1 MFTHMFVNQV
11 SCRIG
16 RIQQGNYIK
25 LLTRLH
31 SHWNG
36 HLSASACL
44 ASSLIKSQ
52 DEHHIENIGSKRD
65 IVCKCPLFSPLT
77 RCLSQTSFCS
87 QKIFRPIAQ
96 RNQHNFSSENRR
108 QVRKAILYKH
118 YPSSHFTRLRHLRY
132 AFRKIMQRNAK
143 FERRKMSLA
152 KTKMR
157 ERGEENMA
165 KMRDIK
171 ENIFTVP
178 NILSTSRLLLSPLLG
193 YLVVTE
199 QYMLGTGLFIFT
211 GATDLLDGYIAR
223 NFKNQKSVLGSIIDP
238 LADKCL
244 ISVLTI
250 SLTVSNLIPVP
261 LTALIVARDI
271 GLVGAASYMRYKSLA
286 PPITVSRYFDVSHAT
301 VQLKPTFV
309 SKINTA
315 VQLVLVGVTLPAP
328 IFHYVDHISLQYLW
342 YITAATTILSGL
354 SYILS
359 KNTVEFLRT
368 TKRK

>member
-1 MFTHMFVNQV
+1 MDERGLVDNGW
-11 SCRIG
+11 REE
-16 RIQQGNYIK
+16 RKNQQGKRREGEY
-25 LLTRLH
+25 LY
-31 SHWNG
+31 SP
-36 HLSASACL
+36 
-44 ASSLIKSQ
+44 
-52 DEHHIENIGSKRD
+52 EHFINQQ
-65 IVCKCPLFSPLT
+65 VTPLT
-77 RCLSQTSFCS
+77 ITW
-87 QKIFRPIAQ
+87 IFGGHR
-96 RNQHNFSSENRR
+96 
-108 QVRKAILYKH
+108 
-118 YPSSHFTRLRHLRY
+118 
-132 AFRKIMQRNAK
+132 
-143 FERRKMSLA
+143 
-152 KTKMR
+152 
-157 ERGEENMA
+157 
-165 KMRDIK
+165 
-171 ENIFTVP
+171 TVHAW
-178 NILSTSRLLLSPLLG
+178 N
-193 YLVVTE
+193 
-199 QYMLGTGLFIFT
+199 GLFIFT

-250 SLTVSNLIPVP
+250 SLTVSSLIPVP

-286 PPITVSRYFDVSHAT
+286 PPITLSRYFDVSHAT

>member
-108 QVRKAILYKH
+108 Q
-118 YPSSHFTRLRHLRY
+118 
-132 AFRKIMQRNAK
+132 
-143 FERRKMSLA
+143 
-152 KTKMR
+152 
-157 ERGEENMA
+157 
-165 KMRDIK
+165 K